1 MSNVNNN
8 FSINLNKEIW
18 EGWKLIDF
26 IEEIKEEINIFISNN
41 KKRNKIITKEDLKKF
56 CTEDQPYYKKY
67 IAEVVNYFAN
77 KYNIN

>member
-18 EGWKLIDF
+18 EGWKVIDF

-56 CTEDQPYYKKY
+56 CTEHQPYYKKY
-67 IAEVVNYFAN
+67 IPEVVNYFAN
-77 KYNIN
+77 KYNII